1 MDGATAGAWGVGM
14 LVGIAA
20 ALAFRKS
27 RAAEPEDPGA
37 GLRELI
43 GPQGIAQ
50 RDRNRAE
57 AEKKGNAEILDGA
70 LKAAQKLRAE
80 GDIAGAE
87 KLEAYAE
94 TIRARGR

>member
-1 MDGATAGAWGVGM
+1 MDAATAGAWAVGM

-20 ALAFRKS
+20 IVVRKS
-27 RAAEPEDPGA
+27 RKPQPDPEARLKD
-37 GLRELI
+37 LI
-43 GPQGIAQ
+43 GSQGIAQ

-57 AEKKGNAEILDGA
+57 AEKKANAEILEGS

-80 GDIAGAE
+80 GDVAGAE

>member
-1 MDGATAGAWGVGM
+1 MDGPTAGAWAVGM

-20 ALAFRKS
+20 MVVRNRKS
-27 RAAEPEDPGA
+27 RTGDPEA

-43 GPQGIAQ
+43 GPQGIAE
-50 RDRNRAE
+50 RDRNRAKAE
-57 AEKKGNAEILDGA
+57 AKNNAELLDGA

-80 GDIAGAE
+80 GDIAGAQ

>member
-1 MDGATAGAWGVGM
+1 MDAATAGAWAVGM

-20 ALAFRKS
+20 TVMRKT
-27 RAAEPEDPGA
+27 RKPRPEDPEA
-37 GLRELI
+37 KLRELI
-43 GPQGIAQ
+43 GPSGIAL

-57 AEKKGNAEILDGA
+57 AERRTNAELLEGA
-70 LKAAQKLRAE
+70 LKAAKKLRAE

-87 KLEAYAE
+87 RLEAYAE

>member
-1 MDGATAGAWGVGM
+1 MDGATAGAWAVGM

-20 ALAFRKS
+20 IVARKS
-27 RAAEPEDPGA
+27 RKPRTEDPEA
-37 GLRELI
+37 RLKDLI
-43 GPQGIAQ
+43 GAQGIAQ

-57 AEKKGNAEILDGA
+57 AEKKGNAEILEGA
-70 LKAAQKLRAE
+70 LKAARKLRAE

-94 TIRARGR
+94 TIRARG

>member
-1 MDGATAGAWGVGM
+1 MDAATAGAWAVGM

-20 ALAFRKS
+20 IIVR
-27 RAAEPEDPGA
+27 RARRPKPDPEA
-37 GLRELI
+37 NLRELI

-57 AEKKGNAEILDGA
+57 AEKKANAELLEGA
-70 LKAAQKLRAE
+70 LQAARKLRAE

-94 TIRARGR
+94 TIRARGL

>member
-1 MDGATAGAWGVGM
+1 MDAATAGAWAVGM

-20 ALAFRKS
+20 IVMRKS
-27 RAAEPEDPGA
+27 RKNQPEDPEA
-37 GLRELI
+37 KLREFI
-43 GPQGIAQ
+43 GPSGIAL

-57 AEKKGNAEILDGA
+57 FERKSNAELLEGA
-70 LKAAQKLRAE
+70 LKAAKKLRAE

>member
-1 MDGATAGAWGVGM
+1 MDAATAGAWAVGM

-20 ALAFRKS
+20 IVLRKS
-27 RAAEPEDPGA
+27 RKPRAEDPEA

-57 AEKKGNAEILDGA
+57 AEAKGNAEVLEGA

-94 TIRARGR
+94 TIRARG

>member
-1 MDGATAGAWGVGM
+1 MDAATAGAWAVGM

-20 ALAFRKS
+20 IVMRKS
-27 RAAEPEDPGA
+27 RKAPVDPEA
-37 GLRELI
+37 RLKELI
-43 GPQGIAQ
+43 GEKGIAE

-57 AEKKGNAEILDGA
+57 AEKKANAEILEGA
-70 LKAAQKLRAE
+70 LKAAKKLRAE

-94 TIRARGR
+94 TIRARGL